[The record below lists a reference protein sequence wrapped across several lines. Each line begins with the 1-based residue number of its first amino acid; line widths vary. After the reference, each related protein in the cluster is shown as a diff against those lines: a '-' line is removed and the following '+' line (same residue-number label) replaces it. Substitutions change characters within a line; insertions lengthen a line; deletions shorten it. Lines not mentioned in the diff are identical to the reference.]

1 MKTVILN
8 PMPVGIEGKTLKEQF
23 IKVGGNSGN
32 LVFFEALKEELKY
45 TDIITVKTQT
55 ELIPQDASIVV
66 PSSNFL
72 CKVNNTFFFD
82 RFIDFFNRVDNPITF
97 CGLGAQSTKLLNT
110 PKKLVDSLQPVQK
123 KFFKML
129 SERATS
135 IGVRGDFTA
144 ECLSLMGIH
153 NFRVIGC
160 PSFYKYLNGLYP
172 DITVT
177 NLCGGGIQMTVTPGI
192 AEYSKL
198 LELGMENQCFWIIQ
212 EMREYPQTMNIFGRN
227 VVSYK
232 WLLKNIPGTRLNGKK
247 ILEYN
252 SKLSRVFWDIQSW
265 NDFYKKENI
274 KFAFGTRFHGNMAAL
289 RNGIPALWITHDSRT
304 RELTSYMH
312 LPSIDATEISKVNKL
327 EELLE
332 YCDYTELKKNYKALS
347 IKYVEYLNENNLSH
361 RYLIS

>member
-177 NLCGGGIQMTVTPGI
+177 NLCGGV
-192 AEYSKL
+192 Y
-198 LELGMENQCFWIIQ
+198 
-212 EMREYPQTMNIFGRN
+212 R
-227 VVSYK
+227 
-232 WLLKNIPGTRLNGKK
+232 
-247 ILEYN
+247 
-252 SKLSRVFWDIQSW
+252 
-265 NDFYKKENI
+265 
-274 KFAFGTRFHGNMAAL
+274 
-289 RNGIPALWITHDSRT
+289 
-304 RELTSYMH
+304 
-312 LPSIDATEISKVNKL
+312 
-327 EELLE
+327 
-332 YCDYTELKKNYKALS
+332 
-347 IKYVEYLNENNLSH
+347 
-361 RYLIS
+361 

>member
-1 MKTVILN
+1 
-8 PMPVGIEGKTLKEQF
+8 
-23 IKVGGNSGN
+23 
-32 LVFFEALKEELKY
+32 
-45 TDIITVKTQT
+45 
-55 ELIPQDASIVV
+55 
-66 PSSNFL
+66 
-72 CKVNNTFFFD
+72 
-82 RFIDFFNRVDNPITF
+82 
-97 CGLGAQSTKLLNT
+97 
-110 PKKLVDSLQPVQK
+110 
-123 KFFKML
+123 
-129 SERATS
+129 
-135 IGVRGDFTA
+135 
-144 ECLSLMGIH
+144 
-153 NFRVIGC
+153 
-160 PSFYKYLNGLYP
+160 
-172 DITVT
+172 
-177 NLCGGGIQMTVTPGI
+177 MTVTPGI